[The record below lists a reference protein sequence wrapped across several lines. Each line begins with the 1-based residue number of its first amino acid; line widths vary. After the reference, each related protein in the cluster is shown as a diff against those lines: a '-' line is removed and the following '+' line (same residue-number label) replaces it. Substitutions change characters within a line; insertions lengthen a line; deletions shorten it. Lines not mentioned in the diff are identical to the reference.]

1 MKPQT
6 NLNEIRQD
14 YEATP
19 IPKEVKQRVIAGIT
33 QAKKE
38 QKQFYQK
45 PVFWARFGG
54 CIAAA
59 AMLFVLL
66 ANFNTPLA
74 HAMSEIPILGS
85 IVEIVSFDTFE
96 SKEKDMKATIN
107 IPEVTIKDATG
118 KKNETASDQL
128 NATIKDYTDQ
138 IIAQYQKD
146 VDATKGEGQE
156 EVTSDYKVICDTPRL
171 FSLKINTTISLNTSD
186 ITIKIYH
193 VDKATGKII
202 TLADIFQK
210 DTAYLSILTDE
221 IKCQMR
227 KQMTEDDTLAYF
239 IDDEELP
246 EFNWQGLTKDANF
259 YIKNSKLTV
268 VFDKYEVAP
277 GYMGVCEFV
286 IPDNIIQDI
295 AKAEYFK

>member
-107 IPEVTIKDATG
+107 IPEVNIKDATG

-128 NATIKDYTDQ
+128 NATIKDYTNQ

-227 KQMTEDDTLAYF
+227 KQMAEDDTLAYF

-259 YIKNSKLTV
+259 YINNSKLIV

-295 AKAEYFK
+295 ANAEYFK

>member
-107 IPEVTIKDATG
+107 IPEVNIKDATG

-227 KQMTEDDTLAYF
+227 KQMAEDDTLAYF

-259 YIKNSKLTV
+259 YINNSKLIV

-295 AKAEYFK
+295 ANAEYFK